1 MQSRKIKAPFG
12 WVGGKSRLAK
22 DIIEL
27 FPKHTTYV
35 EVFGGALSVLYA
47 KEPSKV
53 EVVNDINSDLINLH
67 RAIRNNPQTL
77 QMYLNQMLISREIF
91 SDIKYRRLQS
101 KNNIEKAAFYLF
113 LITQSFGS
121 KCEHFAMSKR
131 GRKPK
136 NIYRDYSVFSKRLKG
151 VVIEN
156 LSFEDI
162 IVMYDNDDTLFY
174 LDPPYVATEH
184 YYKNTGGFGI
194 NEHKKLANML
204 RNINGKFILSYND
217 CELVRELYR
226 DFFII
231 NSKEIKYS
239 LNTKTN
245 KRVREVFISN
255 VQFKRNSR

>member
-1 MQSRKIKAPFG
+1 MQSRNIKAPFG

-35 EVFGGALSVLYA
+35 EVFGGALSVLYT
-47 KEPSKV
+47 KDRSKV

-77 QMYLNQMLISREIF
+77 QMYLNQMLISRELF
-91 SDIKYRRLQS
+91 SAIKHRKIQAR
-101 KNNIEKAAFYLF
+101 NNIEKAAYYLF

-121 KCEHFAMSKR
+121 KGEHFAMPKR

-136 NIYRDYSVFSKRLKG
+136 NIYRDYSIFSKRLKG

-156 LSFEDI
+156 LSFEDVI
-162 IVMYDNDDTLFY
+162 SRYDNNDTLFY
-174 LDPPYVATEH
+174 LDPQYVATEH

-194 NEHKKLANML
+194 NEHEKLANIL
-204 RNINGKFILSYND
+204 SNIKGKFILSYND
-217 CELVRELYR
+217 CPLIRKLYKK
-226 DFFII
+226 FFII

-239 LNTKTN
+239 LNTKSR
-245 KRVREVFISN
+245 KRIKEVFISN
-255 VQFKRNSR
+255 VQFKGNSQ